1 MALVIRIRSGEI
13 ILYVAFFAHATH
25 PEAPSAALRGFL
37 ERGVG
42 KEETALLID
51 VKKTPKIFTLTVEL
65 AAYLQSL
72 L

>member
-1 MALVIRIRSGEI
+1 MALVIRIQTSEI
-13 ILYVAFFAHATH
+13 ILYVVFFAHAMH
-25 PEAPSAALRGFL
+25 PEAPNAALRGVL

-51 VKKTPKIFTLTVEL
+51 VKKKHPKSSLTVEL